1 MNNVKVT
8 AEVNVVEV
16 AGSFVYGN
24 DICFLLEATLKGLEK
39 YKEDE
44 FARYNK
50 AKIEFLL
57 KQAEKFKWKEKK
69 NAT

>member
-1 MNNVKVT
+1 MNNIRVT
-8 AEVNVVEV
+8 AQIDIVEA

-24 DICFLLEATLKGLEK
+24 DVCFLLNATLKGLEK

-50 AKIEFLL
+50 AKIAFLL
-57 KQAEKFKWKEKK
+57 KQAEKFKWKEEKK
-69 NAT
+69 